1 MPPIATNEL
10 DAMTKEAALAC
21 TAPELFLLSK
31 ELGED
36 GWTEALASPWS
47 RTSLYLDQTPRQWHN
62 MAQNVLTRNE
72 GSFVPGRTAVQCK
85 EKQARKGSEQ
95 AVGSFLY
102 GL

>member
-21 TAPELFLLSK
+21 AAPELFLLSK

-47 RTSLYLDQTPRQWHN
+47 RWS
-62 MAQNVLTRNE
+62 
-72 GSFVPGRTAVQCK
+72 
-85 EKQARKGSEQ
+85 
-95 AVGSFLY
+95 
-102 GL
+102 

>member
-36 GWTEALASPWS
+36 GWTEAPVEPMELNILP
-47 RTSLYLDQTPRQWHN
+47 L
-62 MAQNVLTRNE
+62 
-72 GSFVPGRTAVQCK
+72 PGPDPETVA
-85 EKQARKGSEQ
+85 
-95 AVGSFLY
+95 
-102 GL
+102 